1 MLKYIFAFSIIL
13 ALHACKGVDSGIQSA
28 VKSEATPTHTVN
40 ISLNISTL
48 GLMYTVKSNAGG
60 MEVSPLSTS
69 MKQVADSN
77 FTATS
82 VPMDKPLV
90 AGSETVF
97 PKFQLSMTLPD
108 GAKCESVGEVY
119 PTQQNAPLACTGGL
133 VKEETSTKP
142 VDTEEAPS
150 DSLTT
155 RECTGPAINDYLIC
169 RYFDGGLEGCLDEYL
184 CKVTLTPAQCQNEI
198 TRMSGLY
205 AHTTSWDC
213 TD

>member
-1 MLKYIFAFSIIL
+1 MLKYLFAFFILL
-13 ALHACKGVDSGIQSA
+13 ALHACKGVDPENQSA
-28 VKSEATPTHTVN
+28 IKSEATPTHTVDIN
-40 ISLNISTL
+40 VNISTL
-48 GLMYTVKSNAGG
+48 GLIYVVKSNAGG
-60 MEVSPLSTS
+60 MDLSPVSANL
-69 MKQVADSN
+69 KQVADSN
-77 FTATS
+77 FTAS
-82 VPMDKPLV
+82 SAAMDKPLA

-97 PKFQLSMTLPD
+97 PKYQLSMTLPD
-108 GAKCESVGEVY
+108 GEKCESVGEVY
-119 PTQQNAPLACTGGL
+119 PTQQNAPLACTDGL

-142 VDTEEAPS
+142 VDTEESPK

-155 RECTGPAINDYLIC
+155 KECTGPAINDYLIC
-169 RYFDGGLEGCLDEYL
+169 RYFDGGLGGCLDEYS